1 MLTMKVGLLAVF
13 LLSSF
18 VVSSNATAARLN
30 FSPNGTVNLGS
41 VVVGS
46 SGSSISFSVANTG
59 RAISACSTA
68 TLSGSNSSEF
78 ILSGASSCNGGI
90 AAYGSCSGLSVV
102 AKPLSAGSKSANL
115 KIVCGKYSSGAVVW
129 NGTSSM
135 NLKLFLPETSD
146 RVVSDSFVLPYS
158 LISGYYSLSVVIRDP
173 VNYRKPLPLAI
184 LGRSSDGSYLLSNLA
199 LTFRSYKAPNGAL
212 LN

>member
-1 MLTMKVGLLAVF
+1 MLTMKVGLLTVF

-30 FSPNGTVNLGS
+30 FSP
-41 VVVGS
+41 
-46 SGSSISFSVANTG
+46 
-59 RAISACSTA
+59 
-68 TLSGSNSSEF
+68 
-78 ILSGASSCNGGI
+78 
-90 AAYGSCSGLSVV
+90 
-102 AKPLSAGSKSANL
+102 
-115 KIVCGKYSSGAVVW
+115 
-129 NGTSSM
+129 
-135 NLKLFLPETSD
+135 
-146 RVVSDSFVLPYS
+146 SDSFVLPYS